1 MLFRSLQSVP
11 CSGCLQGSG
20 LSPSR
25 WAQPSNSSHPKVCG
39 SAGWMPCIRDHV
51 IRLECEDEKLITI
64 PPHCLLAPGLEQ
76 VPRKSKS
83 GCQDLWLRIGGGVD
97 LVRSYDPS
105 VFFLPF
111 QLAGVWET
119 TMWRGKG
126 RRGTLNVS
134 CF

>member
-1 MLFRSLQSVP
+1 MFLIKLKIASP
-11 CSGCLQGSG
+11 G
-20 LSPSR
+20 LS
-25 WAQPSNSSHPKVCG
+25 
-39 SAGWMPCIRDHV
+39 D
-51 IRLECEDEKLITI
+51 LI
-64 PPHCLLAPGLEQ
+64 HFLEQ